1 MTAKEYWKD
10 QFDELPKNDA
20 EKLAVVM
27 MQRYALIREQQA
39 WDAAREDDDS
49 GLPFPRQKYDSIEE
63 WRNKK

>member
-27 MQRYALIREQQA
+27 MQRYAFIREQQA
-39 WDAAREDDDS
+39 WNAAREVGYSDEGTGS
-49 GLPFPRQKYDSIEE
+49 WKYQIINE
-63 WRNKK
+63 WREKR